1 MSYNRHVDPITSE
14 DWKKIEM
21 KVGRII
27 SAERIEG
34 TDKLYKIQ
42 VDIGE
47 EAPRQ
52 IVSGIV
58 PSYTEEELTGKRVP
72 GASVR

>member
-1 MSYNRHVDPITSE
+1 
-14 DWKKIEM
+14 M
-21 KVGRII
+21 KAGKII

-42 VDIGE
+42 VDTGE

-58 PSYTEEELTGKRVP
+58 PSYTEEELTGKRIIVLTNLTP
-72 GASVR
+72 ATIHGVESLPAPYSVR